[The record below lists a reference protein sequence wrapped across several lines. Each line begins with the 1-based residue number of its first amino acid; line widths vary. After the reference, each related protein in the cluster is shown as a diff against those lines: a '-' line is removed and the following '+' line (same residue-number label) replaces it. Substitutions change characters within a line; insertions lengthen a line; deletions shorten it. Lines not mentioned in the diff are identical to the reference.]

1 MRIEVR
7 FAALAFMLLA
17 ICVLPARAQYVQI
30 YKLDNAAAG
39 MNDSVVLKLFSERLS
54 VPAETLAQEKS
65 QYNLTL
71 GQLYMAHAIGKAT
84 NKSFDAIM
92 SQIKSGKAWSVV
104 AIENN
109 VRMQSIDGAIRDLE
123 RDLKRQRSSS
133 TVSAPGK
140 SAHKT
145 GNGN

>member
-1 MRIEVR
+1 MRFEVR

-17 ICVLPARAQYVQI
+17 VCVLPARAQYVQI

-54 VPAETLAQEKS
+54 VPAETLGQEKS
-65 QYNLTL
+65 QYNLTF
-71 GQLYMAHAIGKAT
+71 GQLYMAHAIRKAT

-92 SQIKSGKAWSVV
+92 SEIKSGKAWSVV
-104 AIENN
+104 TMENN
-109 VRMQSIDGAIRDLE
+109 VRMQSIDGSIRDLE
-123 RDLKRQRSSS
+123 KTLKRQRGS
-133 TVSAPGK
+133 TTTSAPVK